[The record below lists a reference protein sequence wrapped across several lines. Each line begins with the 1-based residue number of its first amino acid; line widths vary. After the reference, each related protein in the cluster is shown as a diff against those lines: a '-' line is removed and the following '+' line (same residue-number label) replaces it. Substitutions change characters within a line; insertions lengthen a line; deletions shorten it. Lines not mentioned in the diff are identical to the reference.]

1 MRRQSQKDAILEYL
15 SNGHTITPIEALKYF
30 GCFRLADVIFRLKK
44 DGYDIETA
52 MIKDGD
58 KWYARYRLI
67 TE

>member
-15 SNGHTITPIEALKYF
+15 LRGHTITPIEALNQF

>member
-15 SNGHTITPIEALKYF
+15 SNGHTITPIEALNQF

>member
-15 SNGHTITPIEALKYF
+15 LKGYTITPIEALKWF

-67 TE
+67 TK